1 MTNWGNISFSQKGW
15 ECPRCGR
22 INASWLPC
30 CSCDKS
36 TVSIEWTRDTTL
48 TDAKKDGER
57 SKGMNIDDKTI
68 AEAINDITKWRTW
81 SHTYDNACMDG
92 ERSKE

>member
-1 MTNWGNISFSQKGW
+1 MENISFSQKGW

-22 INASWLPC
+22 INAPWLPC

-36 TVSIEWTRDTTL
+36 TTCTTISWTQDTTL
-48 TDAKKDGER
+48 TNAEKDGER
-57 SKGMNIDDKTI
+57 SKGMNIDDNTI
-68 AEAINDITKWRTW
+68 AEAINDITKRRTW

-92 ERSKE
+92 ERSEE